1 MLTLLV
7 YGYVDADVYVCDL
20 VSPSLFDEAPCICTH
35 VLDVQFRKCLL
46 TDEDSHMDIHW
57 HVSQEKR
64 CGVQWIQS
72 IYKCGCELPAMR
84 THEYADFLPPSYEKT
99 VLYQI
104 VNMMPTFP
112 GDTGGVPSP

>member
-57 HVSQEKR
+57 HVSQEKKDVVSS
-64 CGVQWIQS
+64 GFKVYIS
-72 IYKCGCELPAMR
+72 VDVNYLP
-84 THEYADFLPPSYEKT
+84 
-99 VLYQI
+99 
-104 VNMMPTFP
+104 
-112 GDTGGVPSP
+112 

>member
-57 HVSQEKR
+57 LCHEKKKMW
-64 CGVQWIQS
+64 CPVDSKYI
-72 IYKCGCELPAMR
+72 
-84 THEYADFLPPSYEKT
+84 
-99 VLYQI
+99 
-104 VNMMPTFP
+104 
-112 GDTGGVPSP
+112 